1 MHATFNSDLL
11 STLKLILKKENGENK
26 NRKKATKMIQYDKQF
41 KKKTHTEM
49 QVHFIWIL
57 LRYNLLY

>member
-26 NRKKATKMIQYDKQF
+26 NRKKVTKMIQYDKQL

-49 QVHFIWIL
+49 QVHFI
-57 LRYNLLY
+57 

>member
-1 MHATFNSDLL
+1 MHATFNGDLL

-49 QVHFIWIL
+49 QVHFI
-57 LRYNLLY
+57 

>member
-26 NRKKATKMIQYDKQF
+26 NRKKGTKMIQYDKQF
-41 KKKTHTEM
+41 KKKNPHRNASA
-49 QVHFIWIL
+49 FYLNSFKI
-57 LRYNLLY
+57 